1 VKQQVFEKYQRLFED
16 PVTISTNIPKSLRPE
31 MPYKGD
37 DSGDSTDSSE
47 VKKFKKKIKS
57 LKSN

>member
-1 VKQQVFEKYQRLFED
+1 VKRVFEKYKKLFED

-31 MPYKGD
+31 IPYRGD
-37 DSGDSTDSSE
+37 DSGNSSDSEE

-57 LKSN
+57 IRQN